1 MPKVVIHK
9 SGQRFEGEVKDNAN
23 LVVRAGIKQFPFP
36 NLAYGCGMA
45 KCAKCVS
52 RIIRGGEALAAPN
65 WKEQKLL
72 GEKLGEGFRL
82 VCQLWISADIELSQD
97 EGDAVRAWI
106 AERAGVGRVSAARV
120 SAASS
125 AAGVAPDAASS
136 GGG

>member
-9 SGQRFEGEVKDNAN
+9 SGQRFEGEVKDNSN

-52 RIIRGGEALAAPN
+52 RILAGGEALAAPS

-72 GEKLGEGFRL
+72 GEKLDEGFRL

-106 AERAGVGRVSAARV
+106 ADRTAA
-120 SAASS
+120 AAVATDK
-125 AAGVAPDAASS
+125 AANAQP
-136 GGG
+136 

>member
-1 MPKVVIHK
+1 MPKIVIHRN
-9 SGQRFEGEVKDNAN
+9 GQRFEGEVKDNSN

-36 NLAYGCGMA
+36 NLSYGCGMA

-52 RIIRGGEALAAPN
+52 RILSGVETLAAPN

-72 GEKLGEGFRL
+72 GEKLDEGFRL
-82 VCQLWISADIELSQD
+82 VCQLWITADIELSQD

-106 AERAGVGRVSAARV
+106 AERAAAARV
-120 SAASS
+120 FAARN
-125 AAGVAPDAASS
+125 AVEARPDAASS